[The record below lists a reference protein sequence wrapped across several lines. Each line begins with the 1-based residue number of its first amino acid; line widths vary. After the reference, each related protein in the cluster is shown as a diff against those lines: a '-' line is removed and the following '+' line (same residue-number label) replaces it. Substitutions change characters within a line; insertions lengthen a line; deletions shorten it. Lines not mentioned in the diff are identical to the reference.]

1 MGTMLATG
9 ATGCS
14 FSVQGAATKLTVLLN
29 RAGGVVRQS
38 RQVSFMTVA
47 ARTCN
52 HQTHT
57 FLALALL
64 TGLSEAPGNLKVTL
78 DMLSAVLIFRF

>member
-1 MGTMLATG
+1 MGTMLATA

-14 FSVQGAATKLTVLLN
+14 FSVQGAATKLTVH

-64 TGLSEAPGNLKVTL
+64 TGLSEAPGDLKVTL
-78 DMLSAVLIFRF
+78 DMLSAVLKFRF